1 MKPTGRA
8 IAEALGVTAA
18 RVSQLVRDGM
28 PATSIEDACAW
39 YRRRVNPVRAVGQR
53 MARARRAA
61 AAATPSTSTSTSE
74 GGGLLH
80 RLLLDA
86 DRARAEGRFSEVEHQ
101 MRAILSAVPED
112 DRASVLVPRELAE
125 ALTAEVVALLAGTE
139 SAPAG
144 GALASPLTDADAAYM
159 GAFWFAVMAGE
170 VRPAPGVNGSA
181 V

>member
-61 AAATPSTSTSTSE
+61 AAATLGASE

-80 RLLLDA
+80 RLLPDA

-101 MRAILSAVPED
+101 TRAILSAVPED
-112 DRASVLVPRELAE
+112 ERASVLVPRELAE

-139 SAPAG
+139 SAAAG
-144 GALASPLTDADAAYM
+144 GALASPMTDADAANM